1 MRQNELIKPKC
12 RIIGQLLTAC
22 FNFLKLD
29 VHNIFRRYN
38 VLSEQ
43 SLKAIVNVLPA
54 PDVINDHQ
62 QLTDE
67 AGEGGWDHDDGPH
80 SEHLTLQELLWTRE
94 VQSLFCEDESKH

>member
-1 MRQNELIKPKC
+1 MLIKSKC
-12 RIIGQLLTAC
+12 RIIGQLLTVC
-22 FNFLKLD
+22 FNFLKLY
-29 VHNIFRRYN
+29 VYNIRWRHN

-43 SLKAIVNVLPA
+43 STKAIVNVPPA

-67 AGEGGWDHDDGPH
+67 AGESGWDHHHGPH
-80 SEHLTLQELLWTRE
+80 SEHLALQELLWTRE